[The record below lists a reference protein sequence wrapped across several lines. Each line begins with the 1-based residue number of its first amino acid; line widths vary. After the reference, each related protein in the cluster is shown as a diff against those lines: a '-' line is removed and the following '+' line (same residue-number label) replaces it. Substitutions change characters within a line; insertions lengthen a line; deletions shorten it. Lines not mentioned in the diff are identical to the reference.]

1 MTEKELRKL
10 KKTELLEL
18 MIALRNELDRVQAEN
33 ETLRQKLRTA
43 ENDALHQVETE
54 AVLAVRKLLQTVET
68 ETNAYRKRI
77 QNGQNAD
84 GQKPKLTAEEIK
96 E

>member
-33 ETLRQKLRTA
+33 ETLRQKLQTA
-43 ENDALHQVETE
+43 ENNALQQVETE

-68 ETNAYRKRI
+68 ETDAYRKRI
-77 QNGQNAD
+77 RESQNAVD
-84 GQKPKLTAEEIK
+84 SKPVIEKTK
-96 E
+96 EQ